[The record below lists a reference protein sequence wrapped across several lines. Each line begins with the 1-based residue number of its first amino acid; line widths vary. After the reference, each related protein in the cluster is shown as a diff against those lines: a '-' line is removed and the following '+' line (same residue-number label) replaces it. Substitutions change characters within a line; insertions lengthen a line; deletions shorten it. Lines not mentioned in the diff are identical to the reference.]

1 VFLCSIHCS
10 FNLVSNLAFNMTIS
24 KLFDESPEFP
34 SNVAVA
40 NIPVISYQK
49 LKDVSSEK
57 ESKSLYEASRE
68 HGFFLLDLRGSEDGE
83 RVLQDAGRMFDISR
97 AVFDLETEVKL
108 RYHSKPPKDLMG

>member
-1 VFLCSIHCS
+1 MFLCSIHCS
-10 FNLVSNLAFNMTIS
+10 FNLVSNLAFNMTMS

-34 SNVAVA
+34 SNVAAA